1 MNTIVSYV
9 IGIALTIAAVF
20 LPHQKKTTAN
30 SAPITFE
37 EKQDALN
44 IKNTNTASL
53 KMEKKLE

>member
-20 LPHQKKTTAN
+20 LPHQKETTNN

-37 EKQDALN
+37 EKLDAMR

-53 KMEKKLE
+53 KIEEKLE